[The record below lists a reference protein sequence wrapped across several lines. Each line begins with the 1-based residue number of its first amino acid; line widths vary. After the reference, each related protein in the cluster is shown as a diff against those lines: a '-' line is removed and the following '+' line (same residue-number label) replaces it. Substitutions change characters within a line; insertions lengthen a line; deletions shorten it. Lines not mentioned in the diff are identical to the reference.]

1 MESLTEN
8 NPSLIKQIHQ
18 YFNTGPQVILLPV
31 LQWDLAEK
39 PDFNEEGFYLEY
51 DHIQTAHPELRDRMF
66 YGLNKIAF
74 FINAGVSDE
83 ESYFIN
89 CENFENLIDN
99 VYNGK
104 LKISFLIL
112 FASCNLYS
120 ATTEDVIDIDDLDYE
135 WQLAEA
141 SAKLEDHVKSFQL
154 YKIGLNDDLSTKVCP
169 EANIELYQCIESTT
183 NDNIRIFYEDCL
195 NYINEIFQKGADDLK
210 QLLGI

>member
-39 PDFNEEGFYLEY
+39 PDFNEEGFYLNY
-51 DHIQTAHPELRDRMF
+51 DHIQTAHPELRDRML

-74 FINAGVSDE
+74 FINAGVSEE

-112 FASCNLYS
+112 FASYNLYS
-120 ATTEDVIDIDDLDYE
+120 ATTEDVIDIGDLDYE

-141 SAKLEDHVKSFQL
+141 SAKLENYVKSFQL
-154 YKIGLNDDLSTKVCP
+154 YKIGLNDDLATKVCP

-183 NDNIRIFYEDCL
+183 NDNIRIFYEECL